1 MASKYVDI
9 TAIMQVIG
17 NVFNNPQLLDFT
29 DKYTITDE
37 DFSDDFHRITFGAI
51 YKIHELGADKI
62 TLENISDF
70 FSSRPKSAATFK
82 QNKGEEWLLK
92 ISETC
97 LPEAFDYYYGRM
109 KKFSLLRAY
118 DNYGIDVSDIYDADN
133 ILDIK
138 KKQQQEDLLDN
149 SSLEQIADKVEN
161 KIEGIRLQYVDD
173 SFGVAIQ
180 AGDDIDGLIDR
191 LKEHPEVGT
200 PLYGPLVNTVTRGAR
215 LKKFYLRSAA
225 TGVGKSRSMIAD
237 ACYIACNRIYDE
249 RFGWI
254 HNGTS
259 EPTLYIATEQE
270 KEEIQTMMLAFL
282 SEVNEEHILNGQY
295 VGDEEERVRE
305 AARILKNSP
314 LYIEELP
321 DFSLK
326 DVEDKIKK
334 NIRDNDVKYVFHDY
348 IHTSLKILEEITRRS
363 GGVKLREDNIL
374 FMLSTRL
381 KDICNQYGVFIMSAT
396 QLNGDYQ
403 QAETPDQNL
412 LRGAKAIADKIDY
425 GAILLNVKDDDL
437 VKLDKILST
446 NVFDRP
452 TIKMSVYKNRR
463 GRYKGI
469 YLWCKADLGCCR
481 IKPMFCTTYDYEI
494 IPIDDVKIV
503 LEDESAF

>member
-1 MASKYVDI
+1 MASKYTDV
-9 TAIMQVIG
+9 TAIMQVVG
-17 NVFNNPQLLDFT
+17 NVFNNPQILDFT
-29 DKYTITDE
+29 DKYTITE
-37 DFSDDFHRITFGAI
+37 DDFPDEFHRVAFGAI
-51 YKIHELGADKI
+51 YKIHELGADRI
-62 TLENISDF
+62 SLENIADF
-70 FSSRPKSAATFK
+70 LSSRPKSAATFK

-92 ISETC
+92 VAETC
-97 LPEAFDYYYGRM
+97 LPEAFDYYYSRL

-118 DNYGIDVSDIYDADN
+118 DNYGVDVSDIYDADN
-133 ILDIK
+133 ILDTR
-138 KKQQQEDLLDN
+138 KKQFQEDLLDN
-149 SSLEQIADKVEN
+149 STLEQIADKVEN
-161 KIEGIRLQYVDD
+161 KIEGIRLKYVDD
-173 SFGVAIQ
+173 AFGQAIQ
-180 AGDDIDGLIDR
+180 AGDDIEGLIDR

-237 ACYIACNRIYDE
+237 ACYIACNKIYDE

-295 VGDEEERVRE
+295 VGDEEDRVRE
-305 AARILKNSP
+305 AARILKESP

-334 NIRDNDVKYVFHDY
+334 NIRDHEVKYVFHDY

-425 GAILLNVKDDDL
+425 GAILLNVKDEDL

-452 TIKMSVYKNRR
+452 SIKMSVYKNRR

-481 IKPMFCTTYDYEI
+481 IKPMFATTYDYEI
-494 IPIDDVKIV
+494 IPIDDMKIV

>member
-1 MASKYVDI
+1 M
-9 TAIMQVIG
+9 
-17 NVFNNPQLLDFT
+17 DFT

-37 DFSDDFHRITFGAI
+37 DFADEFHRIAFGAI
-51 YKIHELGADKI
+51 YKIYELGADKI

-70 FSSRPKSAATFK
+70 FSSRPKSAAIFK
-82 QNKGEEWLLK
+82 Q
-92 ISETC
+92 ISESC
-97 LPEAFDYYYGRM
+97 MPDAFDYYYGRM

-118 DNYGIDVSDIYDADN
+118 DKYGVDVSDIYDADN
-133 ILDIK
+133 ILDTK
-138 KKQQQEDLLDN
+138 KKQQQEDILDN
-149 SSLEQIADKVEN
+149 STLEQIADKVEN

-173 SFGVAIQ
+173 SFGQAIQ

-200 PLYGPLVNTVTRGAR
+200 PLYGPLINTVTRGAR

-225 TGVGKSRSMIAD
+225 TGVGKTRAMIAD
-237 ACYIACNRIYDE
+237 ACYIACNKIYDE

-254 HNGTS
+254 HNGVS
-259 EPTLYIATEQE
+259 EPTLFIATEQD

-295 VGDEEERVRE
+295 VGDEEDRVRE
-305 AARILKNSP
+305 AAHILKESP
-314 LYIEELP
+314 LYIEELA

-334 NIRDNDVKYVFHDY
+334 NIRDNGIKYAFFDY
-348 IHTSLKILEEITRRS
+348 IHTSMKILEEITRRS

-381 KDICNQYGVFIMSAT
+381 KDICNQYGIFIMSST
-396 QLNGDYQ
+396 QLNSDYQ
-403 QAETPDQNL
+403 QSETPDQNL
-412 LRGAKAIADKIDY
+412 LRGAKSIADRIDY
-425 GAILLNVKDDDL
+425 GSILLGVRDDDL

-452 TIKMSVYKNRR
+452 SIKMSIYKNRR
-463 GRYKGI
+463 GRYKGL

-481 IKPMFCTTYDYEI
+481 IKPMFATTYDYEM
-494 IPIDDVKIV
+494 IPIDDIKIV
-503 LEDESAF
+503 LEGESAF